1 MASPSENYAG
11 GRFLAADDQGPRDE
25 QQDASI
31 CLSSPDNGTAL
42 IVVSDGVGG
51 QRGGR
56 MASQLVISVARRY
69 WSERKGQF
77 SDPQKDLEAL
87 SREAHNQ
94 IRSSGS
100 LEKVSP
106 RATIVALYL
115 TSSRAYW
122 VHSGD
127 SRLYH
132 FRAGQMIRRTEDHS
146 VLQVLV
152 AQGLVKEEDMGR
164 HPDQGLL
171 IQSLGGDDYKPVTFG
186 FAESAAHDAFLL
198 CTDGFWERTKVE
210 EMADILFSAREQAPA
225 LLEQAV
231 KQAVKRNGPD
241 GDNVTVA
248 VALPAAVRPAEVT
261 GRIHL
266 VEAPANPKTEG
277 PRTLLAG
284 GAILCLGAI
293 VLIGWFCFSAFRAP
307 VNQQTNTG
315 SASPVQTAKPS
326 STQTS
331 LTTPAAKQ

>member
-1 MASPSENYAG
+1 
-11 GRFLAADDQGPRDE
+11 
-25 QQDASI
+25 
-31 CLSSPDNGTAL
+31 
-42 IVVSDGVGG
+42 
-51 QRGGR
+51 

-77 SDPQKDLEAL
+77 SDPQKDLAAL

-100 LEKVSP
+100 REKVSP

-115 TSSRAYW
+115 TASRAYW

-152 AQGLVKEEDMGR
+152 AQGLVKEEDMGH

-171 IQSLGGDDYKPVTFG
+171 IQSLGGEDYKPVAFG

-248 VALPAAVRPAEVT
+248 VSLPAAVRPAEVT
-261 GRIHL
+261 GRSHL
-266 VEAPANPKTEG
+266 LETPANPKTEG
-277 PRTLLAG
+277 PRALLAG

-293 VLIGWFCFSAFRAP
+293 VLIGWFAFRAP
-307 VNQQTNTG
+307 VQP
-315 SASPVQTAKPS
+315 SKPS
-326 STQTS
+326 PTQTPP
-331 LTTPAAKQ
+331 TPAAKQ